1 MVLFGS
7 LLFLATPIL
16 LAVLACTPGSDPLPP
31 SPPGPAELEY
41 DGVRAG
47 LPTAR
52 DGTPPDPDAPP
63 DHFEVLPGTVQT
75 WAPNFVD
82 CQTVASMPS
91 GRTELGSA
99 ADPEVRE
106 LVTIED
112 FIREVTY
119 DTYYWRNSDGA
130 QVKFYQDVD
139 HPNDVYVSIAG
150 SSPNFGPDLN
160 SIIENLVSESNV
172 FPQTGYVEFVRQA
185 VHDGIAR
192 ILPPSSEPYRLFLT
206 GHSQGGNVSQ
216 IVAIGMLDP
225 EPANGFLERFQWSD
239 GPEWVAVRQTMADRR
254 VELAGVIPVASRP
267 AGTMIKYNLELD
279 GRDVFSLFVQ
289 SKEDIV
295 PQLSSPLATL
305 TPGSHPAQ
313 QVWDSVDA
321 LTNSVAGLA
330 GLGFSIAWKTVLGNK
345 ADGLY
350 QWIEDATTTPRIVT
364 TRSQIM
370 FSGNGTRHATGSVR
384 SNFDAHGQQFIDPRV
399 GLGLGA
405 YAGPVP
411 FDDFLQLVAP
421 DGPDDETSEI
431 TIPVLANDWQPLST
445 GADLRVV
452 EARVIPRCRVLERD
466 PGCPG
471 DSIAACVPIEIPT
484 RPATPEEEAL
494 CQGVVTVDPSGTTIT
509 YRPPTIGIA
518 ENARV
523 YPLEPVING
532 SGYFASP
539 ELAEGTSEAQQLDSL
554 RLLYVEGSYAEL
566 LYVVEDGSGRRA
578 DAYVRVHLVPPS
590 PDGNP
595 VTGPWD
601 GGPFQA
607 PRPFELP
614 GENVTW
620 DEREVYPA
628 QAPLSHY
635 LPARRPDQRPLRTP
649 LRLRWLGGYGYDCRA
664 AYVHDEPEWIVEFT
678 PAADVPVPLD
688 ICTGLQPSGNLHPS
702 APWRI
707 AGPRLFSTEAV
718 APLRFFP
725 DDIPDTYWV
734 DGGRRHDGS
743 VRALDYV
750 AREQAIR
757 DWTLRGANERCA
769 QDPDPGCEPLADG
782 SQSYFL
788 EPGRLPTEPPG
799 NVLLNRTYVSCV
811 PPPLCSGGGSAIPSF
826 IDTPCPESGGDIDW
840 AAMRAEVA
848 SVNDPANLLLAVE
861 IPYNPPADWPGFETG
876 PCGSFA
882 YELPVPCD
890 GYQDYQT
897 WQMGGAIATS
907 RVAPGLPRNFNN
919 WGHNA
924 GYFAEGMM
932 DPFYTHPAKT
942 VDFVGCMG
950 GGRAM
955 CSFGS
960 FGLGLDDT
968 PNLVCNTARQ
978 QDGPG
983 PAQPG
988 PMAYGGRIRAFPV
1001 YGRSA
1006 PDTRFPVGWQ
1016 ECFDTISLAAQ
1027 GGGTPQACQ
1036 PSDGLE
1042 HGSIF
1047 VAFQAVCPE
1056 EEGM

>member
-7 LLFLATPIL
+7 FLFLATPPL
-16 LAVLACTPGSDPLPP
+16 LAVLACTPGSDPMMLPP
-31 SPPGPAELEY
+31 RPPGPADLEY
-41 DGVRAG
+41 EGVRAG

-52 DGTPPDPDAPP
+52 DGTPPEPDAPP
-63 DHFEVLPGTVQT
+63 DHFEVLPGTVPT
-75 WAPNFVD
+75 WAPLFQD

-99 ADPEVRE
+99 ADPDTRE
-106 LVTIED
+106 LVTIGD

-119 DTYYWRNSDGA
+119 DVYYWRNSDGA

-160 SIIENLVSESNV
+160 SLTENLASQSNA
-172 FPQTGYVEFVRQA
+172 FPRTGYVEFVRQA
-185 VHDGIAR
+185 VRDGIAR

-267 AGTMIKYNLELD
+267 AGPMIKYNLELD
-279 GRDVFSLFVQ
+279 GRDVFALFVQ
-289 SKEDIV
+289 SSDDNV
-295 PQLSSPLATL
+295 PLLASPSATL
-305 TPGSHPAQ
+305 IPQSHPFQ

-321 LTNSVAGLA
+321 LTNAIAGFA
-330 GLGFSIAWKTVLGNK
+330 GFGFSWAWQKILGDRAN
-345 ADGLY
+345 GLWE
-350 QWIEDATTTPRIVT
+350 QIQDALGSPRIVT
-364 TRSQIM
+364 TRSQIV
-370 FSGNGTRHATGSVR
+370 FSGNGSRHGTGLVR
-384 SNFDAHGQQFIDPRV
+384 QVFDPHGQHYLDPRV
-399 GLGLGA
+399 GLGTGA

-421 DGPDDETSEI
+421 ESPDDEASEI

-466 PGCPG
+466 PGCPE
-471 DSIAACVPIEIPT
+471 CVPIDL
-484 RPATPEEEAL
+484 PATPEQEAL

-509 YRPPTIGIA
+509 YRSPTIGIA

-539 ELAEGTSEAQQLDSL
+539 ELAEGTSAAQPLDPL
-554 RLLYVEGSYAEL
+554 RLLFVEGSYAEL

-614 GENVTW
+614 GANVTW

-664 AYVHDEPEWIVEFT
+664 AYVHDEPEWIVEFGT
-678 PAADVPVPLD
+678 NPADPTGLDPLD
-688 ICTGLQPSGNLHPS
+688 ICTGLRPDGTLHSS
-702 APWRI
+702 APGPI
-707 AGPRLFSTEAV
+707 AGPRLFS
-718 APLRFFP
+718 APPVESLRFFP

-734 DGGRRHDGS
+734 DGTTRHDGS
-743 VRALDYV
+743 ARALDYV
-750 AREQAIR
+750 AREQAVR

-782 SQSYFL
+782 TVSYFL
-788 EPGRLPTEPPG
+788 EPGRLPTEPQG
-799 NVLLNRTYVSCV
+799 NVLLNRTYVSC
-811 PPPLCSGGGSAIPSF
+811 PPNPLCSAGVSATPSF
-826 IDTPCPESGGDIDW
+826 VGTTCPAAGGDVDW

-861 IPYNPPADWPGFETG
+861 IPYNPPADWPGFESG
-876 PCGSFA
+876 PCGSFE

-890 GYQDYQT
+890 GYQDYHA
-897 WQMGGAIATS
+897 WNMGGAIATF
-907 RVAPGLPRNFNN
+907 RVRPGLPSIFNN
-919 WGHNA
+919 WVSNA
-924 GYFAEGMM
+924 GYFAEGMQ
-932 DPFYTHPAKT
+932 DPFYMHPAKT
-942 VDFVGCMG
+942 VDLVGCMG
-950 GGRAM
+950 GNASFMG

-960 FGLGLDDT
+960 FGDGLDDT
-968 PNLVCNTARQ
+968 ALPVCNLAR
-978 QDGPG
+978 GSTEPG

-988 PMAYGGRIRAFPV
+988 AGAYGGRIRAFPV
-1001 YGRSA
+1001 YGRSV

-1016 ECFDTISLAAQ
+1016 ECFDRISLAAQ
-1027 GGGTPQACQ
+1027 GGGTAVACQ
-1036 PSDGLE
+1036 ASDGLE

-1056 EEGM
+1056 EDGT